1 VSKVSKPIKSVKWAL
16 IAALGLAPVG
26 ASAATYSFDFS
37 TTDSVF
43 TVTGTLTTANT
54 LDAVGGYDLLSFSGT
69 IAGPGGGAI
78 TLVDNPAQPLFYDNS
93 NWVYDNVLFPN
104 AAPHIDI
111 NGILFS
117 AGAYE
122 YNLYSAGPTTY
133 YLSSN
138 NLAGNFDLGELVR
151 FGPPLPTAGVPL
163 NFAANGAPESS
174 TWAMML
180 LGFMGLGFAGYRRA
194 RTDRLAV

>member
-1 VSKVSKPIKSVKWAL
+1 VSKPIRSVKWAL

-43 TVTGTLTTANT
+43 TVTSTLTTANT
-54 LDAVGGYDLLSFSGT
+54 LDAVGGYDILSLSGT

-78 TLVDNPAQPLFYDNS
+78 TLVDNPSQPLFYDNS
-93 NWVYDNVLFPN
+93 VWVYDNVFFPSS
-104 AAPHIDI
+104 APRVDI

-117 AGAYE
+117 SGAYD
-122 YNLYSAGPTTY
+122 YNFYSTGPTTY

-138 NLAGNFDLGELVR
+138 NPAGNFNLGELVT
-151 FGPPLPTAGVPL
+151 FGPPLPTAGAQL
-163 NFAANGAPESS
+163 DFAANAPEPS

-194 RTDRLAV
+194 RTDRLAF